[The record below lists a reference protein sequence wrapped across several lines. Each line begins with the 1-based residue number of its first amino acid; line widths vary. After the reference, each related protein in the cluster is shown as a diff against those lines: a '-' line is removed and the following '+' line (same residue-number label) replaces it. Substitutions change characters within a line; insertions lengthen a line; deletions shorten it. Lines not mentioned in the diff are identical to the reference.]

1 VLPDKPSIAVLL
13 VANLSGELDQELLL
27 RQSPR
32 QIWRDIAAGKLAVV
46 RLDGSTR
53 VTPEAV
59 AARIGNAS
67 A

>member
-1 VLPDKPSIAVLL
+1 MTVPE
-13 VANLSGELDQELLL
+13 VAELL

-32 QIWRDIAAGKLAVV
+32 QIWRDITAGKLTVI

-59 AARIGNAS
+59 AARIRNAS